1 MYLGNLIGAIGT
13 TVLIWLAGM
22 HPVSNGAVGEAMVQM
37 ARSKFAFDPVSV
49 LARGVLCNVPDCLAV
64 WSCMGARSVTDK
76 ILVTVFLPGHRVR
89 RLRV

>member
-49 LARGVLCNVPDCLAV
+49 LARGVLCNVPGCLAV
-64 WSCMGARSVTDK
+64 WCAWERGV
-76 ILVTVFLPGHRVR
+76 
-89 RLRV
+89 